1 VGKLLVW
8 WEKALLVALA
18 LAFVA
23 VLWSELQ
30 TSTYE
35 ATAEV
40 RAGSQKAV
48 PAVMDTIEGRPVA
61 DEVIRRLGLE
71 MPPGVLLGNLTV
83 EQVGTSRFVRLGY
96 TDTKPERA
104 RRVVNAVG
112 RVSSERVPDAALHEK
127 ASLPDAPVATNDARN
142 GLVAFAVGLLVSVAL
157 LKGRG
162 PSRGSQPS
170 SLYSP
175 TS

>member
-1 VGKLLVW
+1 MGKLLVW

-18 LAFVA
+18 FAFVS
-23 VLWSELQ
+23 LSWSLLQ
-30 TSTYE
+30 TPTYE
-35 ATAEV
+35 ATAEM

-48 PAVMDTIEGRPVA
+48 SAVIDTAKGRPVA
-61 DEVIRRLGLE
+61 NEVIRRLGLE
-71 MPPGVLLGNLTV
+71 VPPDVLLDDLTV

-96 TDTKPERA
+96 TETDSERA

-112 RVSSERVPDAALHEK
+112 LVSSERVPNAALHEK
-127 ASLPDAPVATNDARN
+127 ASLPDVPASPKTARN
-142 GLVAFAVGLLVSVAL
+142 GLVAFAAGLLVSVAL

-162 PSRGSQPS
+162 PSRGGQPS

>member
-1 VGKLLVW
+1 MGKLLVW

-23 VLWSELQ
+23 LLWSRLQ
-30 TSTYE
+30 TPTYE
-35 ATAEV
+35 ATAGV
-40 RAGSQKAV
+40 QAGSQKAV
-48 PAVMDTIEGRPVA
+48 SAVIDTTKSRPIA
-61 DEVIRRLGLE
+61 NEVIRRLGLG
-71 MPPGVLLGNLTV
+71 MPPDVLLDDLTV

-96 TDTKPERA
+96 TDTDPVRA

-127 ASLPDAPVATNDARN
+127 ASLPDAPVGPKAARN
-142 GLVAFAVGLLVSVAL
+142 GLVAFAAGLLVSVAL